1 MGKSKKEETVENV
14 EVTLDEPAEVV
25 VVEVTDAVAVVA
37 KPRTWNGY
45 PILECP
51 ESSCKY
57 DTIYERELNEHV
69 DKAHSLPPVA
79 TPPRLLTLVDR
90 FGNEQKG

>member
-1 MGKSKKEETVENV
+1 MGKSKKEETT
-14 EVTLDEPAEVV
+14 EVASDEQPAEVV
-25 VVEVTDAVAVVA
+25 IVEAPDAVAVVA

-51 ESSCKY
+51 ECKY

-69 DKAHSLPPVA
+69 IKAHALPPVA
-79 TPPRLLTLVDR
+79 TPPRLVTLVDR